1 MRNDNYDEDRKLA
14 NEEMKDRSKKFKNV
28 HNREPNPQDI
38 IDSKFDH
45 EFLDKIDVWLHCN

>member
-14 NEEMKDRSKKFKNV
+14 NEEMKDRSKKFKKVKNV

-45 EFLDKIDVWLHCN
+45 EFLDKIDV